1 MFVENDLT
9 HILVAFYL
17 ATQWHVADIASIPR
31 LNQGIEGTRVGRVK
45 LSTYFGKTQG
55 GQKLH
60 KLQCVLL

>member
-1 MFVENDLT
+1 MLVENDLT
-9 HILVAFYL
+9 HILVAFFL

-55 GQKLH
+55 AQKLQ